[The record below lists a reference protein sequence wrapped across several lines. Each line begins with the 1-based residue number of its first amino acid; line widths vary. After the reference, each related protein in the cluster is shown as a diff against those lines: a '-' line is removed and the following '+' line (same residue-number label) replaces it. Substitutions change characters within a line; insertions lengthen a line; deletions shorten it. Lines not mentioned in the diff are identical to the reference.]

1 MSTLTNQLRADL
13 AAEYD
18 DLEHTLAAVGPDQW
32 DAPTP
37 AEGWAIID
45 QLAHLAW
52 SETVAA
58 QATLDPD
65 GYIQWRDALDGDF
78 EPAVL
83 AGLQQ
88 GRRLPPAALRAR
100 WREASRRLLTAID
113 GLAPGKRIPWFGPS
127 MSATSM
133 MSARLMETWAHGQD
147 IADVVKVER
156 TPTVRLRHIAH
167 LGVATREWSYRLRN
181 RPAPEHEV
189 RVALTSPDGD
199 TWTWGSSD
207 APERVVGAALD
218 FCLVVT
224 QRRHVLDTA
233 LRTEGVHAADW
244 MAIAQAYAG
253 APGAGRPHGLVG

>member
-18 DLEHTLAAVGPDQW
+18 DLERTLAVVGSDQW
-32 DAPTP
+32 NAPTP

-65 GYIQWRDALDGDF
+65 GYIRWRDALDGDF

-83 AGLQQ
+83 AGLEQ

-100 WREASRRLLTAID
+100 WQEASRRLLTAID
-113 GLAPGKRIPWFGPS
+113 GLAPGVRIPWFGPS

-147 IADVVKVER
+147 IADAVKVER
-156 TPTVRLRHIAH
+156 TPTARLRHIAY
-167 LGVATREWSYRLRN
+167 LGVATRDWSYRVRN
-181 RPAPEHEV
+181 RAAPEHEV
-189 RVALTSPDGD
+189 LVVLTGPDGD
-199 TWTWGSSD
+199 AWTWGSVD
-207 APERVVGAALD
+207 APDRVVGAALD

-224 QRRHVLDTA
+224 QRRNVLDTSI
-233 LRTEGVHAADW
+233 RTEGADAADW

-253 APGAGRPHGLVG
+253 APGPGRTPGLMG